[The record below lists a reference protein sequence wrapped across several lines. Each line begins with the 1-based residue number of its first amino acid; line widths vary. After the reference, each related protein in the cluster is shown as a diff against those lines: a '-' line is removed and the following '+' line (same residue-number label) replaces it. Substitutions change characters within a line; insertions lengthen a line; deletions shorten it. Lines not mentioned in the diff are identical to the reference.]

1 MLSDSSN
8 LEEQIKILKTNK
20 RKFMKKTLII
30 AALIVSQNLFAEV
43 LQSNYDKNHLAA
55 IEQEIDSQC
64 GRFSSLT
71 QLDNS
76 EKLIQIDNGIVDTE
90 YTTVLSG
97 YKRLDQNIF
106 DLYTI
111 TVQSKKYDMYDHKT
125 QTWGSYSVESVTCS
139 QN

>member
-1 MLSDSSN
+1 
-8 LEEQIKILKTNK
+8 
-20 RKFMKKTLII
+20 MKKTLII

-43 LQSNYDKNHLAA
+43 LQSNYDKIHLAA
-55 IEQEIDSQC
+55 IEQEIESQC
-64 GRFSSLT
+64 GRFSNLT